1 MKNTVK
7 TITLTIDELNNIVN
21 NSASGNVEA
30 AKNFIA
36 TKIEEKAERLARQ
49 REQRRQRKQQQKAA
63 KSAAEFSENSEYS
76 EHSESSESSEFSEN
90 SPKKVYLPL
99 NKDLA
104 KCILWFNNRR
114 DALKSNMTRIIREI
128 ALSGGASSTLKSIEE
143 AMNLLLH
150 ICAEAAEAAHN
161 HLHAKHYLRPAAAL
175 IITPHVNGCATPK

>member
-63 KSAAEFSENSEYS
+63 
-76 EHSESSESSEFSEN
+76 SESSESSEFSEPSEN
-90 SPKKVYLPL
+90 SPKTVYLPL

-104 KCILWFNNRR
+104 KCILWVNNRR

-128 ALSGGASSTLKSIEE
+128 ALSGGTSSTLKSIEE

-161 HLHAKHYLRPAAAL
+161 HLHAKHHLRPATTQCTLHKQTQA
-175 IITPHVNGCATPK
+175 K

>member
-49 REQRRQRKQQQKAA
+49 REQRRQRKQQKKKAA
-63 KSAAEFSENSEYS
+63 SEFSENSEYS
-76 EHSESSESSEFSEN
+76 EHSESSESSEN
-90 SPKKVYLPL
+90 SPKTVYLPL

-104 KCILWFNNRR
+104 KCILWFNNRH
-114 DALKSNMTRIIREI
+114 DALKSNLTRIIREI
-128 ALSGGASSTLKSIEE
+128 ALSCGASSTLTSIEE
-143 AMNLLLH
+143 AMNRLLH
-150 ICAEAAEAAHN
+150 ICTEAAEAAHN
-161 HLHAKHYLRPAAAL
+161 HLHAKHHLRPATAL
-175 IITPHVNGCATPK
+175 IITPHVNGCATAK

>member
-49 REQRRQRKQQQKAA
+49 REQRRHRKQQKKKAA
-63 KSAAEFSENSEYS
+63 SEFSENSEYS
-76 EHSESSESSEFSEN
+76 EHSGSSEFSEFSEN
-90 SPKKVYLPL
+90 SPKTVYLPL

-128 ALSGGASSTLKSIEE
+128 ALSGGESSTLKSIEE
-143 AMNLLLH
+143 AMNRLLQ

-161 HLHAKHYLRPAAAL
+161 HLHAKHHLRPAAAL
-175 IITPHVNGCATPK
+175 IITPHVNGCATAK

>member
-49 REQRRQRKQQQKAA
+49 REQRRQRKQQKKKAA
-63 KSAAEFSENSEYS
+63 SAFSENPEYS
-76 EHSESSESSEFSEN
+76 EPSEPSESSEN
-90 SPKKVYLPL
+90 SPKTIYLPL

-104 KCILWFNNRR
+104 KCILWVNNRR

-128 ALSGGASSTLKSIEE
+128 ALSGGAPSTLTSIEE
-143 AMNLLLH
+143 AMNRLLQ

-161 HLHAKHYLRPAAAL
+161 HLHAKHHLRPATAQCTLHKQTQA
-175 IITPHVNGCATPK
+175 K

>member
-63 KSAAEFSENSEYS
+63 KSAAEFPEKSEHSEHS
-76 EHSESSESSEFSEN
+76 EHSESSESSESSEN
-90 SPKKVYLPL
+90 SPNKVYLPL

-104 KCILWFNNRR
+104 KCILWFINRR

-128 ALSGGASSTLKSIEE
+128 ALSGGAPSTLKSIEE

-150 ICAEAAEAAHN
+150 ICAQAAEAAHN
-161 HLHAKHYLRPAAAL
+161 HLHAKHHLRPATAQCTLHKQTQA
-175 IITPHVNGCATPK
+175 K

>member
-1 MKNTVK
+1 MKNIVK

-76 EHSESSESSEFSEN
+76 ESSESSEN
-90 SPKKVYLPL
+90 SPNKVYLPL

-128 ALSGGASSTLKSIEE
+128 ALSGGAPSTLTSIEE

-150 ICAEAAEAAHN
+150 ICAQAAEAAHN
-161 HLHAKHYLRPAAAL
+161 HLHAKHHLRPATAQCTLHKQTQA
-175 IITPHVNGCATPK
+175 K

>member
-63 KSAAEFSENSEYS
+63 KSAAEFSENT
-76 EHSESSESSEFSEN
+76 EHSESSEN

-114 DALKSNMTRIIREI
+114 DALKSNITRIIREI
-128 ALSGGASSTLKSIEE
+128 ALSGGTSSTLTSIEE
-143 AMNLLLH
+143 AMNRLLH

-161 HLHAKHYLRPAAAL
+161 HLHAKHHLRPAAAL
-175 IITPHVNGCATPK
+175 CTLHKQTQTK

>member
-1 MKNTVK
+1 MKNIVK

-63 KSAAEFSENSEYS
+63 KSAAEFSENSE
-76 EHSESSESSEFSEN
+76 HSESSEFSEN

-128 ALSGGASSTLKSIEE
+128 ALRGGAPSTLTSIEE

-161 HLHAKHYLRPAAAL
+161 HLHAKHHLRPATAL
-175 IITPHVNGCATPK
+175 CTLHKQTQAK

>member
-63 KSAAEFSENSEYS
+63 
-76 EHSESSESSEFSEN
+76 SESSESSEFSEPSEN
-90 SPKKVYLPL
+90 SPKTVYLPL
-99 NKDLA
+99 NRDLA

-128 ALSGGASSTLKSIEE
+128 ALSGGTSSTLKSIEE

-161 HLHAKHYLRPAAAL
+161 HLHAKHHLRPATTQCTLHKQTQA
-175 IITPHVNGCATPK
+175 K

>member
-49 REQRRQRKQQQKAA
+49 REQRRQRKQQKKKKAA
-63 KSAAEFSENSEYS
+63 SEFSENSEYS

-128 ALSGGASSTLKSIEE
+128 ALSGGASSTLTSIEE
-143 AMNLLLH
+143 AMNRLLH
-150 ICAEAAEAAHN
+150 ICAQAAEAAHN
-161 HLHAKHYLRPAAAL
+161 HLHAKHHLRPAAAL
-175 IITPHVNGCATPK
+175 IITPHFNGCATAK

>member
-49 REQRRQRKQQQKAA
+49 RELRRQRKQQQQKAA
-63 KSAAEFSENSEYS
+63 SEFSENSEYS
-76 EHSESSESSEFSEN
+76 EHSESSESSESSEFSEN

-128 ALSGGASSTLKSIEE
+128 ALSGGESSTLKSIEE

-150 ICAEAAEAAHN
+150 ICAEAVEAAHN
-161 HLHAKHYLRPAAAL
+161 HLHAKHHLRPATAQCTLHKQIQA
-175 IITPHVNGCATPK
+175 K

>member
-49 REQRRQRKQQQKAA
+49 REQRRHRKQQQKAA
-63 KSAAEFSENSEYS
+63 SEFSENSEYS
-76 EHSESSESSEFSEN
+76 EHSEFSEFSEN
-90 SPKKVYLPL
+90 SPKTVYLPL

-128 ALSGGASSTLKSIEE
+128 ALSGGAPSTLKSIEE
-143 AMNLLLH
+143 AMNRLLH
-150 ICAEAAEAAHN
+150 ICAQAAEAAHN
-161 HLHAKHYLRPAAAL
+161 HLHAKHHLRPAAAL
-175 IITPHVNGCATPK
+175 IIAPTSMVVQRRNNHF